1 MSGFVIEYHR
11 KTRESRV
18 TSFAG
23 EQGYREAFAERLRLE
38 AENTD
43 PDVEIVSLVS
53 DSLESAR
60 ATHSRYFENE
70 VTSV

>member
-18 TSFAG
+18 TSFPG
-23 EQGYREAFAERLRLE
+23 DEGYREAFTERMRLE

-43 PDVEIVSLVS
+43 PDVEIVSLVT
-53 DSLESAR
+53 DSLDSAK
-60 ATHSRYFENE
+60 ATHSRYFENV

>member
-11 KTRESRV
+11 KTRESHV
-18 TSFAG
+18 TSFLG
-23 EQGYREAFAERLRLE
+23 ESGYREAFNQRLRLE
-38 AENTD
+38 AENQD

>member
-18 TSFAG
+18 TSYLG
-23 EQGYREAFAERLRLE
+23 EDGFRDAFTERLRLE
-38 AENTD
+38 AENTN
-43 PDVEIVSLVS
+43 PDIEIVSLVS

-60 ATHSRYFENE
+60 ATHSRYFEHV

>member
-18 TSFAG
+18 TSFVGA
-23 EQGYREAFAERLRLE
+23 QGYREAFIERLRIE

-43 PDVEIVSLVS
+43 PDIEIVSLVS

-60 ATHSRYFENE
+60 ATHSRYFEHV
-70 VTSV
+70 VTAA